1 MAETDEGGGRGAA
14 VPGSAGRGERR
25 GAQERIAA
33 LKRREAQL
41 KARRQALEARARQAE
56 RKRRTRQLIQLGGV
70 LAAWGVDTPEQ
81 AEALLREAT
90 ATATGRRR
98 LAALGVRRTGRWPG
112 EG

>member
-1 MAETDEGGGRGAA
+1 
-14 VPGSAGRGERR
+14 VPGSAGKGERR
-25 GAQERIAA
+25 GAEERIAA

-56 RKRRTRQLIQLGGV
+56 RKRRTRQLIRLGGV

-81 AEALLREAT
+81 AEALLRDLT

-98 LAALGVRRTGRWPG
+98 LGALGVRRTGRWPI